1 MKRNLLEQAI
11 NFISPSWANKR
22 MAARHLQQ
30 AFEQQMRG
38 FDAAKKG
45 RRRTQRKAPATSA
58 PAEIERAL
66 TELRNAARELERN
79 NPYAKNAIR
88 KIANNT
94 IGTGIIPTPKTDSN
108 PVNKKIKKLWEAWAE
123 ETDCDYDGHL
133 NFYGLQELV
142 MRTVALSGECI
153 VRQRIISDPSLPLPL
168 QLQVLEGDFIDT
180 TKHGPL
186 QDGGYM
192 YYGIEFNK
200 QNKIVAY
207 WLYDSHPG
215 DSWRFNL
222 TSSRYSA
229 DEIIHVFIK
238 ERPGQFRGVP
248 MLHASMLRLEDLEE
262 YEDAELVRQKIA
274 ACFTMF
280 VQDPQGGTGVPLTGN
295 DDEDRLERVEPGIIE
310 YLPPGKTVQAFT
322 PPTSQGYGEYTKQ
335 VLRGISAGVGMDYN
349 TLTGDLTAVNFSSG
363 RMGWLEFNRNVQSWQ
378 WNTFVPMFC
387 KKSWK
392 WFVVM
397 AQVHGIVRAGAVVGA
412 SWSTPRR
419 EQINPEAETK
429 ALIDQVQNG
438 LISWEDAVLE
448 SGYNPDEQI
457 EKMKRN
463 KEAFEKAGLPNYADK
478 AAMSGKVE
486 VPPQG
491 KKPGDNSD
499 DSQNK

>member
-1 MKRNLLEQAI
+1 MKRNLFEQAI

-22 MAARHLQQ
+22 MAARLQGDAMQ
-30 AFEQQMRG
+30 RG

-45 RRRTQRKAPATSA
+45 RRRSQRKAPSTSA

-66 TELRNAARELERN
+66 TELRNSSRELERN

-94 IGTGIIPTPKTDSN
+94 VGTGIIPTPQTPSG
-108 PVNKKIKKLWEAWAE
+108 PTNKKIKQLWKDWAE
-123 ETDCDYDGHL
+123 ETACDFDGHL
-133 NFYGLQELV
+133 NYYGIQELV
-142 MRTVALSGECI
+142 WRTVALSGECI
-153 VRQRIISDPSLPLPL
+153 VRKRIIKDASLPLPL

-186 QDGGYM
+186 QDGGYV
-192 YYGIEFNK
+192 YYGIEFNN

-222 TSSRYSA
+222 TSSRYPA

-238 ERPGQFRGVP
+238 ERPGQFRGIP
-248 MLHASMLRLEDLEE
+248 MLHASMLRMEDLEE

-280 VQDPQGGTGVPLTGN
+280 VQDPQGSGALAVTGN
-295 DDEDRLERVEPGIIE
+295 EEEDRLERVEPGIIE

-335 VLRGISAGVGMDYN
+335 VLRSISAGAGMDYN

-387 KKSWK
+387 KKSWT
-392 WFVVM
+392 WFVQM
-397 AQVHGIVRAGAVVGA
+397 AAIHGVVRAGVPVGA

-429 ALIDQVQNG
+429 AVIEQFQNG
-438 LISWEDAVLE
+438 LIAWEDAVLE

-463 KEAFEKAGLPNYADK
+463 KEAFAKAGLPNYADK
-478 AAMSGKVE
+478 AEMSGK
-486 VPPQG
+486 PDTQAPK

-499 DSQNK
+499 ESQNK